1 MGKGFRGRCRQGL
14 ERRLRTSHRHGKRK
28 EVGEIL
34 AALCTVHNLIARMK
48 IGFAQINP
56 TVGDLRGNFEKIAG
70 AYDQLARAGADI
82 VIAPELAVTGYPL
95 QDLVFKSR
103 FVPENLAVL
112 DQLQK
117 RLNKPA
123 LLVGFVDRNEG
134 RGKPFHNAAAL
145 LQAGEPL
152 QKTHKS
158 LLPTYDVFDEDRYF
172 EPAREIAP
180 LKFRGHRIG
189 VTICEDIWTERYL
202 PRPFYDVDPV
212 RALVAQEAEMILN
225 VSASPFSL
233 RKPAVRRE
241 MISGL
246 AGTYQR
252 PIFYCNT
259 VGGNDQLVF
268 DGNSIAVNARG
279 QLLAQLPAFEE
290 ASVIVDSE
298 SVQTPEIPL
307 ADIVQELYSAL
318 RLGLRDYLAKCGFKS
333 AVLGLSGGIDSAV
346 VAAIA
351 VDAIGADNVTG
362 VSMPSQFSSRGSV
375 LDALALAKNLGIQ
388 CLQIPIAD
396 AFAVFKAQFKEVF
409 AGRTEDA
416 TEENMQARLRGMTLM
431 ALSNKFGHLV
441 LSTGNKSE
449 LAVGYCTIYGDMAGG
464 LAVISDVPKTIVYE
478 LARWINS
485 EYTSRGGRQ
494 SEIIPSSTIDKPPS
508 AELKPDQTDQDVL
521 PPYEI
526 LDEILRLYVEENL
539 SARDII
545 THGYD
550 EKTVRWVQRRV
561 DLNEYK
567 REQAAPGLKVT
578 SRAFGIGR
586 RMPIAQRYV
595 D

>member
-1 MGKGFRGRCRQGL
+1 
-14 ERRLRTSHRHGKRK
+14 
-28 EVGEIL
+28 
-34 AALCTVHNLIARMK
+34 MK

-56 TVGDLRGNFEKIAG
+56 TVGDLRGNFEKIAC

-82 VIAPELAVTGYPL
+82 VIAPELAVTGYPP

-252 PIFYCNT
+252 PIFYCNA

-298 SVQTPEIPL
+298 SVQAPEIPS

-351 VDAIGADNVTG
+351 VDALGPNNVTG
-362 VSMPSQFSSRGSV
+362 VSMPSQFSSRGSI
-375 LDALALAKNLGIQ
+375 LDALALAKNLRIQ
-388 CLQIPIAD
+388 CLEIPIAD

-464 LAVISDVPKTIVYE
+464 LAVISDVPKTMIYE
-478 LARWINS
+478 LARFINS
-485 EYTSRGGRQ
+485 EASRAGKG
-494 SEIIPSSTIDKPPS
+494 EIIPASTIEKPPS
-508 AELKPDQTDQDVL
+508 AELRPNQKDQDTL
-521 PPYEI
+521 PPYDV
-526 LDEILRLYVEENL
+526 LDAILRLHVEDNL
-539 SARDII
+539 SVAEIVAQ
-545 THGYD
+545 GFD

-567 REQAAPGLKVT
+567 RAQAAPGLKVT
-578 SRAFGIGR
+578 SRAFGVGR

-595 D
+595 G

>member
-1 MGKGFRGRCRQGL
+1 
-14 ERRLRTSHRHGKRK
+14 
-28 EVGEIL
+28 
-34 AALCTVHNLIARMK
+34 MK

-82 VIAPELAVTGYPL
+82 VIAPELAVTGYPP

-112 DQLQK
+112 DELQK

-252 PIFYCNT
+252 PIFYCNA

-290 ASVIVDSE
+290 ASVTVDSE
-298 SVQTPEIPL
+298 SVQASEIPS

-351 VDAIGADNVTG
+351 VDALGPNNVTG
-362 VSMPSQFSSRGSV
+362 VSMPSQFSSRGSI
-375 LDALALAKNLGIQ
+375 LDALALAKNLRIQ
-388 CLQIPIAD
+388 CLEIPIAD

-464 LAVISDVPKTIVYE
+464 LAVISDVPKTMIYE
-478 LARWINS
+478 LARFINS
-485 EYTSRGGRQ
+485 EASRAGKG
-494 SEIIPSSTIDKPPS
+494 EIIPASTIEKPPS
-508 AELKPDQTDQDVL
+508 AELRPNQKDQDTL
-521 PPYEI
+521 PPYDV
-526 LDEILRLYVEENL
+526 LDAILRLHVEDNL
-539 SARDII
+539 SVAEIVAQ
-545 THGYD
+545 GFD

-567 REQAAPGLKVT
+567 RAQAAPGLKVT
-578 SRAFGIGR
+578 SRAFGVGR

-595 D
+595 G

>member
-1 MGKGFRGRCRQGL
+1 
-14 ERRLRTSHRHGKRK
+14 
-28 EVGEIL
+28 
-34 AALCTVHNLIARMK
+34 MK

-56 TVGDLRGNFEKIAG
+56 TVGDLRGNFEKIAA
-70 AYDQLARAGADI
+70 AYDELAGAGADI
-82 VIAPELAVTGYPL
+82 VIAPELAVTGYPP

-112 DQLQK
+112 DDLQK
-117 RLNKPA
+117 RLSKAA
-123 LLVGFVDRNEG
+123 LLVGFVDCNED

-152 QKTHKS
+152 QKTYKS

-212 RALVAQEAEMILN
+212 RALVAQKAEMILN

-246 AGTYQR
+246 AGAYQR
-252 PIFYCNT
+252 PIFYCNA

-290 ASVIVDSE
+290 ASVIVDSD
-298 SVQTPEIPL
+298 SVQGPEL
-307 ADIVQELYSAL
+307 AAADIIEELYYAL

-351 VDAIGADNVTG
+351 VDALGANNVTG

-431 ALSNKFGHLV
+431 ALSNKFGHIV

-464 LAVISDVPKTIVYE
+464 LAVISDVPKTMIYG
-478 LARWINS
+478 LARFINS
-485 EYTSRGGRQ
+485 EALRAGKG
-494 SEIIPSSTIDKPPS
+494 EIIPASTIEKPPS
-508 AELKPDQTDQDVL
+508 AELRPNQKDQDTL
-521 PPYEI
+521 PPYDV
-526 LDEILRLYVEENL
+526 LDAILRLYVEDNL
-539 SARDII
+539 SVTEIVAQ
-545 THGYD
+545 GFD

-567 REQAAPGLKVT
+567 RAQAAPGLKVT
-578 SRAFGIGR
+578 SRAFGVGR

-595 D
+595 G